1 MSNQRNLLKRAGVA
15 ALALAIGAGI
25 GVNLDTLKSTTILSS
40 PAYAQTIP
48 PQVQAV
54 PQTAPVS
61 IADVVER
68 VSPAV
73 VTIHVSETSE
83 APAFPQGTPFDEF
96 FRHFFQDQQGRQF
109 GPGPQQRQQVQ
120 PQQRAPRQHL
130 EALGSGFIIDKSGK
144 IVTNNHVVEN
154 ADKISVELADGR
166 KFDAKLIG
174 RDEKTDLALIQIDA
188 NGDLP
193 TIAFGNSDPVRVGD
207 WVVAIGNPFGVGQT
221 ATAGII
227 SAHHRTIGAGPFDDF
242 LQLDAPI
249 NRGNS
254 GGPTVNLK
262 GEVIGVNTAIYS
274 PSGGSVGIG
283 FAIPS
288 NLAQRV
294 VSELATSGKVERGW
308 LGVHIQEVTPEIAE
322 SLNMKT
328 PHGALVAEVE
338 DNSPAGTGGV
348 QVGDVITAV
357 DGNDV
362 KSVRDLPL
370 MIANIK
376 AGATSKI
383 TVLRDGSD
391 KNLNV
396 KIGKTPEGDQVASN
410 AKGNQAG
417 DDVAGLKLGRLDPQT
432 RGQLGLDDKQKGV
445 VITSVDPDSGAARA
459 GLSEGDVILS
469 VGNKTVD
476 SPNQV
481 VSQVNQAK
489 KANAKTVLLRIATD
503 GGMRFVALPIG

>member
-1 MSNQRNLLKRAGVA
+1 MANQRNLLKRAGVA

-25 GVNLDTLKSTTILSS
+25 GANLDTLKSTTILSN

-96 FRHFFQDQQGRQF
+96 FRHFFQDQPGMRQF
-109 GPGPQQRQQVQ
+109 GPGQQQQARPQ
-120 PQQRAPRQHL
+120 PRAARPHI

-262 GEVIGVNTAIYS
+262 GEVIGVNTAIFS

-288 NLAQRV
+288 NLAKRV

-308 LGVHIQEVTPEIAE
+308 LGVHIQEVTPEIAD

-328 PHGALVAEVE
+328 PHGALVAQIE
-338 DNSPAGTGGV
+338 DNSPAGAAGIE
-348 QVGDVITAV
+348 VGDVITAV
-357 DGNDV
+357 DGNEV

-376 AGATSKI
+376 AGDTSKI

-410 AKGNQAG
+410 AKPGNAAG
-417 DDVAGLKLGRLDPQT
+417 DVAGLKLGRLDPQT
-432 RGQLGLDDKQKGV
+432 RDQLGLKDKQKGV
-445 VITSVDPDSGAARA
+445 VITAVDPESGAARA

-469 VGNKTVD
+469 VGNKAVAD
-476 SPNQV
+476 PNEV